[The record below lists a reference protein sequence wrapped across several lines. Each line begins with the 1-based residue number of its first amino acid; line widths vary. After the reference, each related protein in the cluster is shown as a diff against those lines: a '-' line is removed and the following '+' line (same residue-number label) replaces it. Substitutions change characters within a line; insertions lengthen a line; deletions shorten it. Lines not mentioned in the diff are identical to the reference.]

1 MFRLTFVACLAALVS
16 TPARAQTPPSAAPLT
31 YQAALELAVRNN
43 LGLAAARRQL
53 AIRQAEVTIARQVP
67 NPELSFEG
75 TRDTPHETL
84 GFNVPVEIGGKR
96 ARRIELA
103 REQETLADLDVRTEM
118 RTLRRN
124 LRQAFFGLAGA
135 DQRLR
140 LSQEVAAIA
149 RRVRDVA
156 QARFEEGAAPRLDV
170 LQADL
175 GIARAD
181 ADVQLAQGARLSAQA
196 DLNAVLNQPPGQIVA
211 VAVNPVETSAVP
223 DFARAL
229 EMAATSNIDLLT
241 AERNAAIE
249 RRRIDLLK
257 AERVPTPVFSVGGVF
272 DAPGEFQAGL
282 WGGVTWALPLF
293 SRNKGEIAQ
302 SAATISQLQAQRDAV
317 RRVVESDVFGALAR
331 IDAQRKQVE
340 AYRTTIVRTA
350 ESLEG
355 LAEESYKL
363 GRSSVL
369 NVLDAQR
376 SLRDVRRE
384 FLQASLD
391 LQTAVADLE
400 EVIGAEL
407 R

>member
-1 MFRLTFVACLAALVS
+1 MLRFTLVALLALLPFS
-16 TPARAQTPPSAAPLT
+16 PARAQAPPAPALT
-31 YQAALELAVRNN
+31 YQAALELATRNN

-53 AIRQAEVTIARQVP
+53 AIRQAEVLIARQIP

-75 TRDTPHETL
+75 TRDVPHETL
-84 GFNVPVEIGGKR
+84 GFNLPIEVGGKR

-103 REQETLADLDVRTEM
+103 RQQETLADLDVRTEM

-124 LRQAFFGLAGA
+124 LRQAFYGLAGA
-135 DQRLR
+135 DERLR
-140 LSQEVAAIA
+140 LAEEVAGIA

-170 LQADL
+170 LQAEL

-181 ADVQLAQGARLSAQA
+181 ADVQLAGSARLSAQA

-211 VAVNPVETSAVP
+211 IAGDPVQVPAVP
-223 DFARAL
+223 DFARAMEL
-229 EMAATSNIDLLT
+229 ASTSNIDLLT
-241 AERNAAIE
+241 AERNAAVE
-249 RRRIDLLK
+249 QRRIALLK

-282 WGGVTWALPLF
+282 FGGVTWELPLF
-293 SRNKGEIAQ
+293 TRNQGEIAQ
-302 SAATISQLQAQRDAV
+302 SAATVGQLQAQRDAA
-317 RRVVESDVFGALAR
+317 RRVVESEVFGALAR
-331 IDAQRKQVE
+331 IDAGRKQVE
-340 AYRTTIVRTA
+340 AYRATIVPTA
-350 ESLEG
+350 VSLEG

-369 NVLDAQR
+369 GVLDAQR

-384 FLQASLD
+384 YLQAALD
-391 LQTAVADLE
+391 LQSAIADLE
-400 EVIGAEL
+400 EVIGAGL
-407 R
+407 Q